1 MAAELTIQR
10 LSAHSVQKLEIFLF
24 GQPRVL
30 FDGGPVALIRKQTR
44 ALLYLLA
51 SQTEPVSREKLGFL
65 FWADQPE
72 MNARRHL
79 TRQLTHL
86 RRLLPEP
93 RALVTQA
100 DQVLVNAEFTWC
112 DSAIFN
118 TLCQAQP
125 PERHVEELRKAVD
138 LYQQPFLDGF
148 TLPRNREFEEW
159 VNEQR
164 QRFER
169 AFLDALTWLMEL
181 EVRALNEPQKV
192 SGAYHRLINYAQR
205 YLEIDGLDEKVHRR
219 LIEAYAATG
228 NRRAALRQFE
238 ACSAA
243 LKNELGLEPL
253 PETLAVYQAALQEGG
268 DRPRSMPALREPA
281 PAPSE
286 TSPYFVGR
294 EEVLRQL
301 EHAFEDAASG
311 QSALILL
318 SGEPGSGK
326 TSLLRAF
333 AARISGKACV
343 LHGASYAS
351 AKDLPFQAV
360 IQAMR
365 PLIAAYGAGEKC
377 DPVWLAEA
385 AYLFPE
391 ARPWQHTSENRH
403 PPSRVN
409 LFEAL
414 CQILASPEDGSH
426 PVALC
431 LDDLHWAGEDVLDW
445 LTYLVGW
452 LRVQGAGK
460 RLLVLGTFD
469 SLERET
475 LSALL
480 QQLSRLGLS
489 TEVPLPRFNRGEF
502 QEMVRLVS
510 GQHGSAVLGAW
521 LEEATGGIPLHGLEM
536 LRAWCAAG
544 KDPEQMPR
552 QPRLPLTDAIRQAVN
567 QRLRALSPPSRRIIE
582 VAAVVRP
589 PIDVNQAAC
598 LLGLG
603 EMEVVDSFEELAA
616 RQLLADEGAGYQFT
630 SPLIRQVVF
639 ESLSQVRRHMYY
651 RRAAEMQ
658 ECSPP
663 LHSFRQGEAYKAGG

>member
-1 MAAELTIQR
+1 MVAELAAQR

-30 FDGGPVALIRKQTR
+30 FAGSPVALIRKQTR

-86 RRLLPEP
+86 RRLLPDP

-100 DQVLVNAEFTWC
+100 DQVLVNAEYAWC
-112 DSAIFN
+112 DSAVFN
-118 TLCQAQP
+118 TLCQAQAS
-125 PERHVEELRKAVD
+125 EQRVEELRKAVS

-148 TLPRNREFEEW
+148 TLPKNREFEEW

-169 AFLDALTWLMEL
+169 AYLDALAWLMEF
-181 EVRALNEPQKV
+181 EIRSLNEPQKA
-192 SGAYHRLINYAQR
+192 SDAYHRLINYAQR

-253 PETLAVYQAALQEGG
+253 PETIAVYQAALHEGE
-268 DRPRSMPALREPA
+268 DQPQSLPTLREA
-281 PAPSE
+281 VNFSAE
-286 TSPYFVGR
+286 TCSSTFVGR
-294 EEVLRQL
+294 EELLRQL
-301 EHAFEDAASG
+301 EHTLEAAASG
-311 QSALILL
+311 QSAFILL

-326 TSLLRAF
+326 TSLLKAF
-333 AARISGKACV
+333 AARISGKAI
-343 LHGASYAS
+343 LLYGESYAS
-351 AKDLPFQAV
+351 AQDLPFQPV
-360 IQAMR
+360 IQALR
-365 PLIAAYGAGEKC
+365 PKVAAYGASERC
-377 DPVWLAEA
+377 NLVWLAEA
-385 AYLFPE
+385 AFLFPE
-391 ARPWQHTSENRH
+391 ARSRLHTDENHH
-403 PPSRVN
+403 PQSRVS

-414 CQILASPEDGSH
+414 CQILVSSEADTR

-431 LDDLHWAGEDVLDW
+431 LDDLHWAGEDTLDW
-445 LTYLVGW
+445 LIYLAGW
-452 LRVQGAGK
+452 LRDQGAGK

-469 SLERET
+469 SLEREA
-475 LSALL
+475 LSAL
-480 QQLSRLGLS
+480 QQRLSRLGLPA
-489 TEVPLPRFNRGEF
+489 EIPLPRFNRVEF

-510 GQHGSAVLGAW
+510 GQHGSAVLGVW
-521 LEEATGGIPLHGLEM
+521 LEEATGGIPLYGLEM
-536 LRAWCAAG
+536 LRACCAAG

-552 QPRLPLTDAIRQAVN
+552 QPRLLLTAVVREAVN
-567 QRLRALSPPSRRIIE
+567 QCLRRLSPIARRIIE
-582 VAAVVRP
+582 AAAVLKTP
-589 PIDVNQAAC
+589 LEVNHAAC
-598 LLGLG
+598 VLGLS
-603 EMEVVDSFEELAA
+603 ELEVVDGFDELAA
-616 RQLLADEGAGYQFT
+616 RQLLADGGAGYQFT
-630 SPLIRQVVF
+630 SLLIRQVIV

-651 RRAAEMQ
+651 RRATEME
-658 ECSPP
+658 ECGHL
-663 LHSFRQGEAYKAGG
+663 LHSLPKSEVF